1 MLFNINHILIN
12 WTDWA
17 GSGINRAT
25 WNVVKLTRSAVTFV
39 FPLWLFLPVDQ
50 KTTQVMH
57 TTYPIHEQF
66 AHFSP
71 HWELHFCRKIYIMTP
86 KYIAKKF
93 ATAAPGHMP
102 SMNLAYYCLTLVSVS
117 SIVAT
122 WTTLVHVCVLYQC
135 GWYASLLAKPPA
147 AALHKNTHNLQSPTL
162 PSDKGLTHQLQI
174 DKYLFQV
181 LPLTPDRAQQFL

>member
-1 MLFNINHILIN
+1 MMLFNMNHILIN

-25 WNVVKLTRSAVTFV
+25 LNVIKLTRSAVTFV

-66 AHFSP
+66 GHFSP
-71 HWELHFCRKIYIMTP
+71 HWELCSCRKIYIMTP

-93 ATAAPGHMP
+93 ATAAPEHMLHV
-102 SMNLAYYCLTLVSVS
+102 SMNLTYSCLTLVSVS

-122 WTTLVHVCVLYQC
+122 WTTLVHVHVLCQC
-135 GWYASLLAKPPA
+135 GWYASLLA
-147 AALHKNTHNLQSPTL
+147 
-162 PSDKGLTHQLQI
+162 
-174 DKYLFQV
+174 
-181 LPLTPDRAQQFL
+181 